1 MLWEFSPE
9 NISILT
15 YIIVFFFGVVVCFT
29 PCVYPIM
36 PVIIGYIGATD
47 LRTKQE
53 GFFRSLSYVLGLAL
67 VYSTLGAIAAF
78 SGIFFGVIQS
88 NFWVNLIVANI
99 FILLGLFMLD
109 VFQMP
114 QISFF
119 KKMTLQNRVGF
130 GGAFLMGAVSGL
142 VVGPCTTP
150 LLGGILA
157 YVATKQNVFLGIS
170 LLLTF
175 ALGMGCPLLV
185 LGTFIGL
192 LKKLPRSGYWMV
204 RIKKIFGLLLIASGE
219 YFLVNLR

>member
-1 MLWEFSPE
+1 MFWEFSPE

-99 FILLGLFMLD
+99 FILLGLLMLD

-130 GGAFLMGAVSGL
+130 GGAFLMGGNA
-142 VVGPCTTP
+142 
-150 LLGGILA
+150 LL
-157 YVATKQNVFLGIS
+157 FLS
-170 LLLTF
+170 
-175 ALGMGCPLLV
+175 AAE
-185 LGTFIGL
+185 
-192 LKKLPRSGYWMV
+192 
-204 RIKKIFGLLLIASGE
+204 LIRPNSSSA
-219 YFLVNLR
+219 